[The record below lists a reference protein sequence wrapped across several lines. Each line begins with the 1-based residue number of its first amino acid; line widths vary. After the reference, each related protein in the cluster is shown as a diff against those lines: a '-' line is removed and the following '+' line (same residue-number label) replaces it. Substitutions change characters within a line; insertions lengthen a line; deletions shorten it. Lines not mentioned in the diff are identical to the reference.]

1 MECTYRPT
9 KDEEELLV
17 RIATLDG
24 LRAHGDGLPPSVT
37 SSTVARVFRAG
48 LEALE
53 LAEGKYLSGELLLA
67 VLRGPNGEELA
78 SYGVSTM
85 EAAERVWEGRG
96 AGHRSATLD
105 VFRLE
110 GEPLRPVRLTRF
122 GPGSP
127 LR

>member
-24 LRAHGDGLPPSVT
+24 LRVHGDGLPPSVT
-37 SSTVARVFRAG
+37 SSTIARVFRAG
-48 LEALE
+48 LEALK